1 MYRLKTV
8 AVNTRWQ
15 EGNGC
20 DSEEE
25 QVSSESQMESVLIPV
40 LQLPQCVTSLG
51 SLSYLLKNGN
61 NSKCLTIFPISYDHC
76 EN

>member
-1 MYRLKTV
+1 M
-8 AVNTRWQ
+8 
-15 EGNGC
+15 C

-25 QVSSESQMESVLIPV
+25 QVSSESQRESVLIPV
-40 LQLPQCVTSLG
+40 LQLPQCVTSFG

-61 NSKCLTIFPISYDHC
+61 NSKCLIIFPISYDHC